1 MEWKEQLTGGDWAAT
16 SGGARRPGAAREIVP
31 PIINLCSTVVKAG
44 LVCILLVT
52 YLIGASANAAP
63 KSDSDEAI
71 LATKAAMDAFFSLE
85 GATPDGVSKSSA
97 PDGFKGGGESELI
110 AYLSEQ
116 RARGARWDRYRYLGT
131 LLHHSLRAGFDDV
144 ARWLLRNGAD
154 PTQRVD
160 RDGPDAL
167 GVAVR
172 MERWSLVQPLLRH
185 PLYQRMTMNE
195 VAERLWAGALTPTHR
210 AALLRLRPAVP
221 IPSLDKAGSPLLAA
235 ALCSAD
241 LSVARRLLAQ
251 VSTPIAL
258 PLKPNCHD
266 FEDPT
271 PHPLDFKA
279 WQELEAKLTQPLLPY
294 LLPSMRSTADLR
306 AALSSGL
313 VQPWQNAG
321 FVDAFLDRVPHRL
334 LPDLLLAGSAWGV
347 QTSVLWPKVTV
358 HQGVELWRLPTV
370 RFESLV
376 RSAPVEG
383 LYRLAEAG
391 VWGAGYLGP
400 SEPKHWELIVTQLAT
415 LPAANRL
422 SFKNAD
428 RLLKEVPS
436 TQFELVL
443 VWAAAADLVPE
454 SLAPWYFHASA
465 RTLEQAWPTLKKL
478 APLWADQLLAV
489 EIARVSAEPTTERL
503 GKALSPFGVGGEAL
517 AKAKFLR
524 SMGLTTKPRLL
535 ASSEV
540 RGVLAPDDDADCCG
554 APLARWAVK
563 EGLLLLPK
571 HVPTAALVPK
581 SPASPPTLVDQP
593 PERLVLVAAP
603 PDCKPVASPGL
614 RAALAVRALSDATG
628 VDEQRRDAGEVQPL
642 AAPRQA
648 NCQWLHSWTEV
659 SGGGWTNRSFFD
671 GEEYESH
678 RGTVE
683 ETLYVTRWDESSS
696 RLVPF
701 SEISFATGLVEVEL
715 LPLRDRFWLAL
726 DSHANGDRP
735 ASAYQVQWQQAEP
748 RLEFVPQTSALD
760 ARWQLVLDPRK
771 ASVALG
777 LLPADGDP
785 MPDRPRLPRE
795 PVSVAEFADAHWAA
809 DRQGFLNAFMVL
821 ERRAL
826 SSQQQAGLF
835 PHWLDAAVLWLGANT
850 DLTLDQRRARM
861 AWLLANPGR
870 AAALSNTAIESLV
883 PWLPAEDWAPI
894 LERKRCSNRY
904 EDRMLLDGLV
914 SKAHPKLGRRLAV
927 ALANACQGE
936 VR

>member
-1 MEWKEQLTGGDWAAT
+1 M
-16 SGGARRPGAAREIVP
+16 S
-31 PIINLCSTVVKAG
+31 PITNLCSTVVKAG
-44 LVCILLVT
+44 LVGMLLVT
-52 YLIGASANAAP
+52 HLIVASAHAAP
-63 KSDSDEAI
+63 KSDSDETI
-71 LATKAAMDAFFSLE
+71 LATKAAMDAFFSIE
-85 GATPDGVSKSSA
+85 GAPPAGVSKSSA
-97 PDGFKGGGESELI
+97 PDGFNGGGESELI

-116 RARGARWDRYRYLGT
+116 RARGARLDRYRYLGT

-154 PTQRVD
+154 PTQPVGQ
-160 RDGPDAL
+160 DGPDAL

-172 MERWSLVQPLLRH
+172 MERWSLVQPLLQH
-185 PLYQRMTMNE
+185 PLYQRLTMNE

-221 IPSLDKAGSPLLAA
+221 IPALDKAGSPLLAA

-258 PLKPNCHD
+258 PPKPNCFD
-266 FEDPT
+266 FEDPA
-271 PHPLDFKA
+271 PHLLDFKA
-279 WQELEAKLTQPLLPY
+279 WQGLEAKLTQPLLPY
-294 LLPSMRSTADLR
+294 LLPSMRSAADLR

-313 VQPWQNAG
+313 AQPWQDAG
-321 FVDAFLDRVPHRL
+321 FVDAFLSRVPHRL

-383 LYRLAEAG
+383 LYRMAEAG
-391 VWGAGYLGP
+391 VWDAGHLGP
-400 SEPKHWELIVTQLAT
+400 SEPKHWELIITLLAT
-415 LPAANRL
+415 LPAADRL
-422 SFKNAD
+422 GFKNAHH
-428 RLLKEVPS
+428 LLNDVPPS
-436 TQFELVL
+436 EFERVL
-443 VWAAAADLVPE
+443 TWAAAADRVPE
-454 SLAPWYFHASA
+454 SLAPWFYRASA
-465 RTLEQAWPTLKKL
+465 HTLEQAWPAINKL
-478 APLWADQLLAV
+478 APHWADRLLAGLL
-489 EIARVSAEPTTERL
+489 ACVSAEPPTDRL
-503 GKALSPFGVGGEAL
+503 GKAMSAFSVGGDSPD
-517 AKAKFLR
+517 KAKFLR
-524 SMGLTTKPRLL
+524 AKGLTAKPRLL
-535 ASSEV
+535 ASNEV
-540 RGVLAPDDDADCCG
+540 RGVLAPDDDAACCG

-571 HVPTAALVPK
+571 HVPSAVLVPK
-581 SPASPPTLVDQP
+581 SPASPPAPVDPP
-593 PERLVLVAAP
+593 PERLALVAAP
-603 PDCKPVASPGL
+603 PDCKPMASPSL
-614 RAALAVRALSDATG
+614 RAALAAWALADAAG
-628 VDEQRRDAGEVQPL
+628 VDEQRRGAGQVQPL

-659 SGGGWTNRSFFD
+659 SGGGWTNTSFFD

-678 RGTVE
+678 RGAVE
-683 ETLYVTRWDESSS
+683 ETLYVTRWDEPTS

-715 LPLRDRFWLAL
+715 LPLRERFWLAL

-748 RLEFVPQTSALD
+748 KLEFLSKTSALD
-760 ARWQLVLDPRK
+760 ARWQLVLDPRE

-777 LLPADGDP
+777 LLPPDGDP

-835 PHWLDAAVLWLGANT
+835 PHWLDAAVLWLGANA

-870 AAALSNTAIESLV
+870 AAALSNAAIESLV

-894 LERKRCSNRY
+894 LEPKRCSNRY

-927 ALANACQGE
+927 ALANACQGV

>member
-1 MEWKEQLTGGDWAAT
+1 MSTIT
-16 SGGARRPGAAREIVP
+16 
-31 PIINLCSTVVKAG
+31 NLCSTAVKAG
-44 LVCILLVT
+44 LVGMLLVT
-52 YLIGASANAAP
+52 SLIGTSAHAAP

-71 LATKAAMDAFFSLE
+71 LATKAAMDAFFSIE
-85 GATPDGVSKSSA
+85 GAPPTGVSKSSA

-154 PTQRVD
+154 PTQRVGQ
-160 RDGPDAL
+160 DGPDAL

-172 MERWSLVQPLLRH
+172 VERWSLVQPLLRH
-185 PLYQRMTMNE
+185 PHYQRMTMNE
-195 VAERLWAGALTPTHR
+195 VAERLWAGAPTPTHR

-241 LSVARRLLAQ
+241 LTVARRLLAQ

-258 PLKPNCHD
+258 PPKPNCFD
-266 FEDPT
+266 FEDPA
-271 PHPLDFKA
+271 PHRLDFKA
-279 WQELEAKLTQPLLPY
+279 WQGLEAKLTQPLLPY
-294 LLPSMRSTADLR
+294 LLPSVRSAADLR

-313 VQPWQNAG
+313 AQPWQDAG
-321 FVDAFLDRVPHRL
+321 FVDAFLSRVPHRL
-334 LPDLLLAGSAWGV
+334 LPDLLLAGSVWGV
-347 QTSVLWPKVTV
+347 QTSALWPKVTV
-358 HQGVELWRLPTV
+358 HQGVELWKLPTA

-400 SEPKHWELIVTQLAT
+400 SEAKHWELMVTQLAT
-415 LPAANRL
+415 LPAADRL
-422 SFKNAD
+422 GFKNAH
-428 RLLKEVPS
+428 RLLNDVPS
-436 TQFELVL
+436 SEFERVL
-443 VWAAAADLVPE
+443 TWAVAADRVPE
-454 SLAPWYFHASA
+454 SLAPWLSHASA
-465 RTLEQAWPTLKKL
+465 RTVEQAWPTLKKL
-478 APLWADQLLAV
+478 APHWADQLLTGV
-489 EIARVSAEPTTERL
+489 LARLSAEPSTDRL
-503 GKALSPFGVGGEAL
+503 GKALSPFGVGDDTL

-524 SMGLTTKPRLL
+524 AVGLTAKPRLL

-540 RGVLAPDDDADCCG
+540 RGALAPDDDATCCG

-571 HVPTAALVPK
+571 QVPTAAPVPK
-581 SPASPPTLVDQP
+581 SPAPQPAPVDLP
-593 PERLVLVAAP
+593 PERLALTAAP
-603 PDCKPVASPGL
+603 PDCRPVASPRL
-614 RAALAVRALSDATG
+614 RAALAAWMLADAKG
-628 VDEQRRDAGEVQPL
+628 ADEQRRGTSQLQPL

-659 SGGGWTNRSFFD
+659 RGGGWTNRSFFD

-678 RGTVE
+678 RGSVE
-683 ETLYVTRWDESSS
+683 ETLYVTRWDESSN

-715 LPLRDRFWLAL
+715 LPLRERFWLAL

-748 RLEFVPQTSALD
+748 KLEFLSQTSALD
-760 ARWQLVLDPRK
+760 ARWQLVVDPSK
-771 ASVALG
+771 VSVALG

-785 MPDRPRLPRE
+785 LPDRQRLPRE
-795 PVSVAEFADAHWAA
+795 PVPVAEFADAQWAA
-809 DRQGFLNAFMVL
+809 DRQVFLNAFMAL

-826 SSQQQAGLF
+826 SDQQQAGLF
-835 PHWLDAAVLWLGANT
+835 PHWLDAAVLWLGTNA
-850 DLTLDQRRARM
+850 DLKLDQRRARM
-861 AWLLANPGR
+861 AWLLANPSR
-870 AAALSNTAIESLV
+870 AAALSNSAIESLV

-894 LERKRCSNRY
+894 LEPRRCSSRY
-904 EDRMLLDGLV
+904 EDRMLLNGLV
-914 SKAHPKLGRRLAV
+914 SKANPKLGRRLAV

>member
-1 MEWKEQLTGGDWAAT
+1 MSPVT
-16 SGGARRPGAAREIVP
+16 
-31 PIINLCSTVVKAG
+31 NLCSMVVKAG
-44 LVCILLVT
+44 LVGMLLVT
-52 YLIGASANAAP
+52 YLIGASAHAAP

-71 LATKAAMDAFFSLE
+71 LATKAAMDAFFSIE
-85 GATPDGVSKSSA
+85 GATPAGVSKSSA
-97 PDGFKGGGESELI
+97 PDGFKGGGETELI

-116 RARGARWDRYRYLGT
+116 RARGVRWDRYRYLGT

-144 ARWLLRNGAD
+144 AMWLLRNGAD
-154 PTQRVD
+154 PTQRVGE
-160 RDGPDAL
+160 DGPDAL
-167 GVAVR
+167 GLAVR
-172 MERWSLVQPLLRH
+172 MERWSFVQPLLRH

-221 IPSLDKAGSPLLAA
+221 IPSLEKAGSPLLAA

-251 VSTPIAL
+251 VSKPIAL
-258 PLKPNCHD
+258 QPKPNCFD
-266 FEDPT
+266 FEDPA
-271 PHPLDFKA
+271 PHHLDFKA

-294 LLPSMRSTADLR
+294 LLPSMRSAADLR

-313 VQPWQNAG
+313 AQPWQDAG
-321 FVDAFLDRVPHRL
+321 FVDAFLSRVPHRL

-358 HQGVELWRLPTV
+358 HQGVELWRLPTA

-383 LYRLAEAG
+383 LYRLTEAG
-391 VWGAGYLGP
+391 VWGAGHLGP
-400 SEPKHWELIVTQLAT
+400 SAPKHWELIVTQLAT
-415 LPAANRL
+415 LPAAERL
-422 SFKNAD
+422 GFNNAHRLLNDVPSSEFERVLSWVVAAD
-428 RLLKEVPS
+428 R
-436 TQFELVL
+436 
-443 VWAAAADLVPE
+443 VPE
-454 SLAPWYFHASA
+454 SLAPWLFHASA

-478 APLWADQLLAV
+478 APHWADQLLTGLLAGL
-489 EIARVSAEPTTERL
+489 SAEPSTDRL
-503 GKALSPFGVGGEAL
+503 GKALSPFGVGDDTL

-524 SMGLTTKPRLL
+524 AMGLAAKPRLL
-535 ASSEV
+535 ASNEV
-540 RGVLAPDDDADCCG
+540 RGALAPDDDAACCG

-571 HVPTAALVPK
+571 QVPTAALVPK
-581 SPASPPTLVDQP
+581 SPPSPPTPVDPP
-593 PERLVLVAAP
+593 PERLALVAAP

-614 RAALAVRALSDATG
+614 RAALAAWALADAAD
-628 VDEQRRDAGEVQPL
+628 VAEQRRGAGQVQPL

-683 ETLYVTRWDESSS
+683 ETLYVTRWDEPSS

-701 SEISFATGLVEVEL
+701 SEIFFATGLVEVEL
-715 LPLRDRFWLAL
+715 LPLRERFWLAL

-748 RLEFVPQTSALD
+748 KLEFLPKTSALD
-760 ARWQLVLDPRK
+760 ARWQLVVDPSEV
-771 ASVALG
+771 SVALG
-777 LLPADGDP
+777 LLPTDGGP
-785 MPDRPRLPRE
+785 MPDRPPLPRE
-795 PVSVAEFADAHWAA
+795 PVSVAKFADTHWAA
-809 DRQGFLNAFMVL
+809 DRQVFLNAFMVL

-826 SSQQQAGLF
+826 SDQQQAGLF
-835 PHWLDAAVLWLGANT
+835 PHWLDAVVLWLGANA

-894 LERKRCSNRY
+894 LEPRRCTKRY
-904 EDRMLLDGLV
+904 EDRMLLNELV
-914 SKAHPKLGRRLAV
+914 SKAHPELARRLAV
-927 ALANACQGE
+927 ALAKACQGE